1 MSTNSEI
8 FDSFEPFKLFE
19 SFNLLL
25 DLQKNAQES
34 RFYGKDDIV
43 RYADDAIKKMK
54 NKVQQE
60 LAELGKYRQP
70 SDRQPSYSQLSA
82 SQPSAKIL
90 SIKEMRQTPTYIAAA
105 KAAAQ
110 EKSPR
115 PPKAIPLLEQEDE
128 YNSDADYGGSK
139 GGGLSKSYKKRI
151 NKNKITKRNRK

>member
-34 RFYGKDDIV
+34 KFYGKDDIV

-60 LAELGKYRQP
+60 LAELGKYRYL
-70 SDRQPSYSQLSA
+70 SDSQLSA

-90 SIKEMRQTPTYIAAA
+90 SIKEMKQTPSAIAAA

-139 GGGLSKSYKKRI
+139 RRGLSKSYKKRI
-151 NKNKITKRNRK
+151 NKHKRTKRNRK

>member
-70 SDRQPSYSQLSA
+70 SASQPSA

-90 SIKEMRQTPTYIAAA
+90 SIKEMRQTPSAIAAA

-139 GGGLSKSYKKRI
+139 RGGLSKSYKKRI
-151 NKNKITKRNRK
+151 NKNKRTKRNRK